1 MSEKEDVLYTSQ
13 VARMCGVTDETI
25 RRWIRQG
32 RFPGAYRGLGVTSP
46 YHIPREEVE
55 AFIARRLEERGAG
68 DFKPAV
74 EDTDETK

>member
-1 MSEKEDVLYTSQ
+1 MSEKEEMILTSQ
-13 VARMCGVTDETI
+13 AARMCGVSDETI

-32 RFPGAYRGLGVTSP
+32 RFPGAYRGLGITSP
-46 YHIPREEVE
+46 YHIPRREVE

-74 EDTDETK
+74 EDHEERK